1 MRPRREGP
9 RQRGASSGWTSAGA
23 VTPESGPVAL
33 VSGDMSDTPLIFS
46 HTLESLMSRAFPKGV
61 PAELKV
67 KLRALGV
74 DLDKPLLPAYP
85 RDTWARCIELSA
97 PFSFPLERREV
108 AWRKLGE
115 RMVDGYQDTMIGRA
129 MFSTLRLL
137 GPRRML
143 QRAQKNFRSGNNY
156 TDVRLTEV
164 GPTVLDVWFNEV
176 DEVLRHFTVG
186 LVTAGMRAGGALE
199 PRVELVHADTEGITL
214 RASWKDKA

>member
-1 MRPRREGP
+1 
-9 RQRGASSGWTSAGA
+9 
-23 VTPESGPVAL
+23 
-33 VSGDMSDTPLIFS
+33 MSQTPLIFS
-46 HTLESLMSRAFPKGV
+46 HTLQSLLSRAFPGGV

-74 DLDKPLLPAYP
+74 ELDKPLLPAYP
-85 RDTWARCIELSA
+85 RDTWARCIDACA
-97 PFSFPLERREV
+97 PFGFPLERREV

-115 RMVDGYQDTMIGRA
+115 RMVDGYQETMIGRA

-164 GPTVLDVWFNEV
+164 GPTALDVWFNEV

-186 LVTAGMRAGGALE
+186 LVLAGMRVGGALE